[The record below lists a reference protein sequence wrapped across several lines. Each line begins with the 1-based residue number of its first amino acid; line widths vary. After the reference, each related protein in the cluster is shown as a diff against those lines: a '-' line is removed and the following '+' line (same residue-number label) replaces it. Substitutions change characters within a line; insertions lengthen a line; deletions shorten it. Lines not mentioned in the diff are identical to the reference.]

1 MLLPRG
7 ASSQRH
13 RVTASPSPLFGLIVA
28 SITGSLHPVARSA
41 FTIALTTGCSM
52 FGRSIAWSALVGSL
66 WGPAVYVAPAFAEVP
81 FRWAEVQSVSNQVE
95 MQSADGSR
103 RWAEPDSCLC
113 PGDTLSTQDVSQAE
127 LRLSDGSLVRVGEQA
142 TLQVR
147 QGTRTLRLIQGTTL
161 IFTQP
166 NQGRTTIETPN
177 ALTGLDHTAVV
188 VRYVPS
194 RDLTLVMALANAET
208 GPISIT
214 LKASGQEGVLYAGQ
228 MALVSAEGLEIIEF
242 DLLEFYRTSR
252 LVMGLALDGSAPAV
266 YSTTQSPNSDPVAL
280 LRSQLL
286 SAVVQQAP
294 FANDTILNPSLIN
307 DLSDVSDLTDAS
319 QEALQPIPLNQSASP
334 AQSPSSLPAGVVAPL
349 PELPNPPENS
359 DPSLPALPT
368 APPPTEPI
376 PTNPIPAEATPA
388 TSAAPPPP
396 DPVSTGVPAPT
407 PDGSPAATP

>member
-1 MLLPRG
+1 
-7 ASSQRH
+7 
-13 RVTASPSPLFGLIVA
+13 
-28 SITGSLHPVARSA
+28 
-41 FTIALTTGCSM
+41 M
-52 FGRSIAWSALVGSL
+52 FGRFTAWPALVASL
-66 WGPAVYVAPAFAEVP
+66 WGSAVFVTPAWAEVP
-81 FRWAEVQSVSNQVE
+81 FRWAEVQAVVNQVE

-103 RWAEPDSCLC
+103 RWAVPDSCLC
-113 PGDTLSTQDVSQAE
+113 PGDTLSTQGVSQAE
-127 LRLSDGSLVRVGEQA
+127 LRLNDGSLVRVGEQA
-142 TLQVR
+142 ALQVR
-147 QGTRTLRLIQGTTL
+147 QGTRTLRLLQGTTL
-161 IFTQP
+161 IFAQP

-252 LVMGLALDGSAPAV
+252 LVMGLALDGSTPV
-266 YSTTQSPNSDPVAL
+266 GGSTTQIPDPDPVAL

-294 FANDTILNPSLIN
+294 FANSTILNPSLIN
-307 DLSDVSDLTDAS
+307 DLSGVSDLTDAS
-319 QEALQPIPLNQSASP
+319 QEALQPIPLNQSTSP

-349 PELPNPPENS
+349 PDLPAPPENTEPS
-359 DPSLPALPT
+359 VPAPPAEPPISADPLPT
-368 APPPTEPI
+368 TPTPVPSADPPSAEPGPTG
-376 PTNPIPAEATPA
+376 A
-388 TSAAPPPP
+388 
-396 DPVSTGVPAPT
+396 PAPT
-407 PDGSPAATP
+407 PDGLPNATP

>member
-1 MLLPRG
+1 M
-7 ASSQRH
+7 A
-13 RVTASPSPLFGLIVA
+13 
-28 SITGSLHPVARSA
+28 GSLHPVAGSV
-41 FTIALTTGCSM
+41 FTIALAIGCPM
-52 FGRSIAWSALVGSL
+52 FGRSTAWPALVGSL
-66 WGPAVYVAPAFAEVP
+66 SLWGSALFMAPAWAEVP
-81 FRWAEVQSVSNQVE
+81 FRWAEVQSVINQVE

-103 RWAEPDSCLC
+103 QQAEPDRCLC
-113 PGDTLSTQDVSQAE
+113 PSDTLSTQGVSQAE

-142 TLQVR
+142 ALQVR

-177 ALTGLDHTAVV
+177 ALTGMDHTAVV

-194 RDLTLVMALANAET
+194 RNLTLVMALANAET

-214 LKASGQEGVLYAGQ
+214 LKANGQEEVLYAGQ
-228 MALVSAEGLEIIEF
+228 MALASAEGLEIIEF

-252 LVMGLALDGSAPAV
+252 LVMGLALDGSVPEGMA
-266 YSTTQSPNSDPVAL
+266 TTNSPRPDPVTL

-307 DLSDVSDLTDAS
+307 NLPDVSDQTEAS
-319 QEALQPIPLNQSASP
+319 QEVLQPTPLNQSGSP

-349 PELPNPPENS
+349 PDLPDSPENP
-359 DPSLPALPT
+359 DPSIPDPPAAPSPPVDPISTEPT
-368 APPPTEPI
+368 PAPSATPTPTEPTPVPSAVPPSTEAD
-376 PTNPIPAEATPA
+376 PTNP
-388 TSAAPPPP
+388 
-396 DPVSTGVPAPT
+396 PAPT
-407 PDGSPAATP
+407 DRKSVV